1 MVIQF
6 NLGCQKVTLDSVVN
20 ITQFQLHVTFIMRE
34 RSSTVSIILSWNVHL
49 LNAFIISS
57 IFLVQIENKFYML
70 ICSWYVTIRK

>member
-34 RSSTVSIILSWNVHL
+34 RSSTVSIILWWNVHL